1 MVEFVRGLNLPWI
14 RYGLDFGANAW
25 QPDGGVASP
34 QHRSQLSECMERAG
48 ALRPELVRWFL
59 LCDGRAGIRF
69 DGSGDAQGLDEHVL
83 PDLDAAIAGA
93 RERGLRLMLVLFDFL
108 WLARSRLCQGVRL
121 GGHRALIAEPRRRRR
136 LLENVVVPI
145 LDRYGA
151 DGAVAAWDVINEPE
165 WATLGRGAWD
175 PRRAV
180 GAGAMRRFIGEVV
193 ALVHARTSQ
202 QATVGLASAA
212 GLPLVRGLGLDLY
225 QVHWYDR
232 HAARAPLERP
242 VAALGLDGPLLLGEF
257 PTRGSALPPPAIVAA
272 ARLAGYQGALAWSLL
287 ADDAASDA
295 AACEQALSARSADRS
310 QA

>member
-25 QPDGGVASP
+25 QPGGGVAGP
-34 QHRSQLSECMERAG
+34 EHRARLLECMERAG
-48 ALRPELVRWFL
+48 ALRPHLVRWFL

-69 DGSGDAQGLDEHVL
+69 DGRGDALGLDERVL
-83 PDLDAAIAGA
+83 PDVDAAIAGA
-93 RERGLRLMLVLFDFL
+93 QERGLRLMFVLFDFL
-108 WLARSRLCQGVRL
+108 WLAHARLHQGVRL
-121 GGHRALIAEPRRRRR
+121 GGHRALIAEPRRRER
-136 LLENVVVPI
+136 LLANVVAPI

-151 DGAVAAWDVINEPE
+151 DGTVAAWDVINEPE

-180 GAGAMRRFIGEVV
+180 GAGAMRRFIGEAV

-212 GLPLVRGLGLDLY
+212 GLPLVRGLGLDVY
-225 QVHWYDR
+225 QVHWYDQ
-232 HAARAPLERP
+232 HAARAPLGHP

-257 PTRGSALPPPAIVAA
+257 PTRGSALAPPAIVEA

-295 AACEQALSARSADRS
+295 AACERTLSRHGADQS
-310 QA
+310 EA